1 MGRGG
6 GGRGKGG
13 GGGEGGRGKQ
23 SRPAVSL
30 EKPPRRGRAET
41 RHRALRAWL
50 LDGLAADFRPESP
63 RAPRF
68 LGDGLVRGPR
78 LRDLVHGPRGLRALR
93 QVTPDQLRHSE
104 RRRRSR
110 RRQRIHPQDL
120 GRGQAA
126 RVRHLLGRA
135 TGGALRASAPRARR
149 APCARR
155 FRVDGR
161 GQPDARRAK
170 EKTSRVLGEEPPA
183 DRPRLRAQHLRAR
196 SSGHGRQGDHRGFRR
211 RHRRAGRFG
220 ADRDLRG
227 HVLEA
232 ADRRSGENHR
242 SHDHHA
248 RAMGRHRGDRRPDRI
263 LQAPAQ
269 PRQAVR
275 GHGRHLARELPAK
288 ELPDRLSHP
297 ALVLLAAGTGVPGVE
312 TSRKSGDDGRRSKG
326 DRGMRSIG
334 AVLAFSLW
342 AFSAL
347 AQDYPTRPVRIVIP
361 LSPGG
366 TTDVP
371 GRIIAQKLSETL
383 GQQFFVE
390 NRAGAGGTIGS
401 DYVAKS
407 RPDGYTLLLTASAF
421 VIAPH
426 VYKTMPYDTLADF
439 APVIRIATGPYV
451 LVVHPSLGVNSVKEL
466 IALAKKEP
474 GKIDFASSGNGGAQ
488 HLVTELFMY
497 MAGIEL
503 NHVPY
508 KGSGPAQQDLMSGI
522 VKVSF
527 VGTPIAI
534 PHMKSGRLKA
544 LGVSTAKRSPEI
556 PEVPTIA
563 EAGVPGYQAIV
574 WIRMLAPAGNPPR
587 TLSKLHPRGRP
598 PRCGRREKKTPH

>member
-1 MGRGG
+1 
-6 GGRGKGG
+6 
-13 GGGEGGRGKQ
+13 
-23 SRPAVSL
+23 
-30 EKPPRRGRAET
+30 
-41 RHRALRAWL
+41 
-50 LDGLAADFRPESP
+50 
-63 RAPRF
+63 
-68 LGDGLVRGPR
+68 
-78 LRDLVHGPRGLRALR
+78 
-93 QVTPDQLRHSE
+93 
-104 RRRRSR
+104 
-110 RRQRIHPQDL
+110 
-120 GRGQAA
+120 
-126 RVRHLLGRA
+126 
-135 TGGALRASAPRARR
+135 
-149 APCARR
+149 
-155 FRVDGR
+155 
-161 GQPDARRAK
+161 
-170 EKTSRVLGEEPPA
+170 
-183 DRPRLRAQHLRAR
+183 
-196 SSGHGRQGDHRGFRR
+196 
-211 RHRRAGRFG
+211 
-220 ADRDLRG
+220 
-227 HVLEA
+227 
-232 ADRRSGENHR
+232 
-242 SHDHHA
+242 
-248 RAMGRHRGDRRPDRI
+248 
-263 LQAPAQ
+263 
-269 PRQAVR
+269 
-275 GHGRHLARELPAK
+275 
-288 ELPDRLSHP
+288 
-297 ALVLLAAGTGVPGVE
+297 
-312 TSRKSGDDGRRSKG
+312 
-326 DRGMRSIG
+326 MRSIG
-334 AVLAFSLW
+334 AVLGFSLW

-407 RPDGYTLLLTASAF
+407 RPDGYTLLLTASPF

-466 IALAKKEP
+466 IAAAKKEP

-497 MAGIEL
+497 MAGIKL

-563 EAGVPGYQAIV
+563 EAGVPGYEAIV
-574 WIRMLAPAGNPPR
+574 WIGMLAPAGTPR
-587 TLSKLHPRGRP
+587 EIVAKLNGEIGRLVRADEVKKLLAP
-598 PRCGRREKKTPH
+598 TGMEPDPDTPAQFGAYLKADYDKWGRVVRESGATVQ